1 MKNNEAFWNK
11 IYEAFERI
19 IFEEV
24 TSKTIDLNFDNFYI
38 MLLVLVNEMK

>member
-19 IFEEV
+19 IFEEF
-24 TSKTIDLNFDNFYI
+24 TSKIIDFEF
-38 MLLVLVNEMK
+38 